1 MSAEGMS
8 EFTDKANAAIKDLLF
23 RMADDELI
31 IGHRNSE
38 WTGLGPIL
46 EEDIAFSSIAQD
58 QIGHALAIYTLLQTH
73 FGEATPDTIVF
84 GRSERDFHSCQFV
97 ELPGMTGKSGG
108 YDFSLVRQ
116 FLFDHAEACR
126 YELLTHSRFAPLAG
140 LAKKIKGELKY
151 HVLHGDL
158 WIEKLGKGTEESH
171 ARMQSALT
179 EAFPYALGIFETSME
194 ETELIQ
200 SGVFEGE
207 GALKSAWLAKISPVI
222 ERAGLTLPELSKA
235 EPKIG
240 GRRGYH
246 TEFLQ
251 PLLDEMSEVY
261 RLDPAATW

>member
-8 EFTDKANAAIKDLLF
+8 EFTEKTSAAIKDLLF

-73 FGEATPDTIVF
+73 FGEPTPDAIAF
-84 GRSERDFHSCQFV
+84 GRSEREFHSCQFV

-126 YELLTHSRFAPLAG
+126 FELLTRSTFAPLAG

-158 WIEKLGKGTEESH
+158 WVEKLGKGTEESH
-171 ARMQSALT
+171 ARMQSALS
-179 EAFPYALGIFETSME
+179 EAFSCALGIFEPGIDE
-194 ETELIQ
+194 AELIQ
-200 SGVFEGE
+200 SGVFGGE
-207 GALKSAWLAKISPVI
+207 SVLLAAWLAKITPVVG
-222 ERAGLTLPELSKA
+222 RAGLTLPDLSKA
-235 EPKIG
+235 ELKIG
-240 GRRGYH
+240 GRKGYH